1 MNPQSGT
8 KDYVFGIHSVEEA
21 LQSDSEIEKIFV
33 VKGNQSDSL
42 REIAQAARE
51 RNIPVSFVPTEKLN
65 RITGKNHQGIIAYIS
80 AVQYKSL
87 DNIID
92 QCYAE
97 GKSPFILLLDQIT
110 DVRNFG
116 AISRSAECAGVDAI
130 VVTSRGSVL
139 ITADALKTSAGAL
152 SHIPVCRV
160 RDLPTTVIF
169 LKESGIQVVGASEK
183 AATEIYDVE
192 MAGPVALVMGSE
204 ESGMSS
210 KTSEAC
216 STLAKLPLFG
226 KITSLNVSAAGTAML
241 YEIVRQRKIK

>member
-21 LQSDSEIEKIFV
+21 LQSDAEIEKVFV
-33 VKGNQSDSL
+33 TKGNQSDTM
-42 REIAQAARE
+42 REISQMARE

-65 RITGKNHQGIIAYIS
+65 RITRKNHQGVIAYIS
-80 AVQYKSL
+80 AVEYKSL
-87 DNIID
+87 DNIVD

-97 GKSPFILLLDQIT
+97 GKMPFILLLDQIT

-130 VVTSRGSVL
+130 VVPSKGSVL

-160 RDLPTTVIF
+160 SDLADTVTY
-169 LKESGIQVVGASEK
+169 LKDSGIQVVGASEK
-183 AATEIYDVE
+183 AEKVLYDVE
-192 MAGPVALVMGSE
+192 MTGPVALVMGSE
-204 ESGMSS
+204 ERGMAS
-210 KTSEAC
+210 KTAEAC
-216 STLAKLPLFG
+216 TELAKLPLFG

-241 YEIVRQRKIK
+241 YEIVRQRS